1 MKWKEE
7 LEHEIRCLEPDLV
20 FVLTDDNVAKLAESS
35 KGLAGLN
42 AERMVVPSGE
52 SSKSLECLSSVWR
65 RLTEAG
71 ATRRTL
77 LVNIGGG
84 VVCDLG
90 GFAAATFKRG
100 IRHINVPTTLLAMA
114 DAAIGG
120 KTGIDF
126 DGFKNEVGAF
136 KMPERVIVDSAWLG
150 TLPQTQMREG
160 LAEVVKSALLGSKKI
175 YDDLLKLPVELT
187 ADKVGVAAQWA
198 ARFKQGVVGRDPQER
213 GERRILNLGHTAGH
227 AFESLAAHVGRPIG
241 HGTAV
246 AHGLL
251 VALKL
256 SERLMGLPS
265 DVANEYERMILKRFY
280 SALPSECHDVQA
292 LIDIMAHDKKNLA
305 IGEISFV
312 LLCAVGAPVQSV
324 LVAPALIEDIIE
336 Q

>member
-1 MKWKEE
+1 MGWREE
-7 LEHEIRCLEPDLV
+7 LARETAALDPDRV
-20 FVLTDDNVAKLAESS
+20 FLLTDSNVGRLFDWPGIRIE
-35 KGLAGLN
+35 
-42 AERMVVPSGE
+42 VPEGE
-52 SSKSLECLSSVWR
+52 QSKSIECLTDVWR
-65 RLTEAG
+65 RLTECG
-71 ATRRTL
+71 ATRRSL
-77 LVNIGGG
+77 LVNVGGG

-100 IRHINVPTTLLAMA
+100 IRHVNVPTTLLAMA

-126 DGFKNEVGAF
+126 GGYKNEIGAF

-160 LAEVVKSALLGSKKI
+160 LAEVVKSALLSSKEI
-175 YDDLLKLPVELT
+175 YDDLLKLPAELT
-187 ADKVGVAAQWA
+187 AVKVGAAAEWA

-227 AFESLAAHVGRPIG
+227 AFESLAARVGRPIG

-251 VALKL
+251 VELKL

-265 DVANEYERMILKRFY
+265 GTANEYERMILKRFY
-280 SALPSECHDVQA
+280 SALPSECHDVQV

-305 IGEISFV
+305 IGDISFV
-312 LLCAVGAPVQSV
+312 LLRAVGTPVESV
-324 LVAPALIEDIIE
+324 RVAPSLIEEIIGL
-336 Q
+336 